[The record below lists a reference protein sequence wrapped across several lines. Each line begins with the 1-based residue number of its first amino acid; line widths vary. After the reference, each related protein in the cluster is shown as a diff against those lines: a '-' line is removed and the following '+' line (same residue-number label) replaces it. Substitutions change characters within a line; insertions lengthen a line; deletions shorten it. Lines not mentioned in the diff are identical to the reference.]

1 MAYTL
6 NIYFPQFW
14 RNWRLG
20 SPRSRCWQIEF
31 LTTKALLPACSWQP
45 SCSMVTWQR
54 KAEAENETEKASSS
68 GLSSSS
74 YKDTNPIMG
83 SPPLWPPLDPITSQR
98 PHLQIP
104 SHWRLCDKYVINM
117 NSYEFGEDMYIWS
130 MTPCLSYRP
139 RLSVWLHRSHTN
151 STKRH
156 SYQGK
161 GYIFG

>member
-31 LTTKALLPACSWQP
+31 LTTRALLLACSWQP
-45 SCSMVTWQR
+45 SCSMVTWQTE
-54 KAEAENETEKASSS
+54 AEAEKETEKASSS

-83 SPPLWPPLDPITSQR
+83 PTLLVSSKPNCLPKAPPPYSITLRVRVSAYDWEEQKHSAHSTPVGSCLDD
-98 PHLQIP
+98 
-104 SHWRLCDKYVINM
+104 CE
-117 NSYEFGEDMYIWS
+117 NSYF
-130 MTPCLSYRP
+130 LSLFPFLPACFLYTAAQE
-139 RLSVWLHRSHTN
+139 S
-151 STKRH
+151 
-156 SYQGK
+156 
-161 GYIFG
+161 F

>member
-31 LTTKALLPACSWQP
+31 LTTRALLLACSWQP
-45 SCSMVTWQR
+45 SCSMVTWQTE
-54 KAEAENETEKASSS
+54 AEAEKETEKASSS

-104 SHWRLCDKYVINM
+104 SHWRLCDKH
-117 NSYEFGEDMYIWS
+117 EFIWIWGGHVHLIHDT
-130 MTPCLSYRP
+130 MLELQIQTQCLTSQVTY
-139 RLSVWLHRSHTN
+139 
-151 STKRH
+151 
-156 SYQGK
+156 
-161 GYIFG
+161 